1 MPKKNT
7 WITRLALV
15 GLAILLVSGCSQ
27 PTATPAEP
35 PGPATPSPTSTRPPP
50 TPSPTAL
57 PATATPF
64 QPQPTPEV
72 ISVWLAPYL
81 PADLLASVQLS
92 PQAQPAATAEE
103 AAYRLEPGG
112 EDPLSRWVYALVTPF
127 PTLEDGVSFGQVR
140 DAWQGR
146 SSGPF
151 AGAPLWM
158 DDSTRQV
165 FTALWG
171 EPAAGAV
178 AIQSSDALAE
188 SAWRD
193 QPAWGIVPFEALEP
207 RWKVLEVDGQSPI
220 HKEFDPSRYP
230 LTVPISLI
238 QQSAAPPDPEAGSPV
253 VAVATTNR
261 DPAKM
266 TVLAMTGV
274 TALVRA
280 TAEIMERKGVLYPA
294 VDVRDI
300 LLAADIT
307 HVSNEVPFARDCP
320 KPDPF
325 QEGLKFCSNP
335 KYMALLEDIDTDVV
349 ELTGDHFGDWGRDA
363 MRYTLD
369 LYREHGIPYYGG
381 GYDQEDGRKPLLIE
395 HNGNK
400 LAFIGCNAKGGG
412 YATARGPNP
421 GAIDCKGD
429 WMEAEI
435 ARLRAA
441 GYLPIVT
448 TQHFEYYTYEAMPK
462 LVKDFRSWAE
472 AGAEII
478 SGSQAHQPHGFEYYK
493 DTFIHYGLGN
503 LFFDQLFLGVETDKG
518 FIDRHII
525 YDGRH
530 ISTEP
535 LVIKFIDL
543 ARPRPATEEE
553 RRELLQIIFQ
563 HSLW

>member
-1 MPKKNT
+1 MPRKYT
-7 WITRLALV
+7 WLTRPALV
-15 GLAILLVSGCSQ
+15 LLAILTVCGCSQ
-27 PTATPAEP
+27 PTVTPAVP
-35 PGPATPSPTSTRPPP
+35 AALPTASVTLPNPTWSLPTQSPAT
-50 TPSPTAL
+50 L
-57 PATATPF
+57 TPF
-64 QPQPTPEV
+64 QPEPTPEQTA
-72 ISVWLAPYL
+72 IWLAPYL
-81 PADLLASVQLS
+81 PGELLNSVRLAE
-92 PQAQPAATAEE
+92 QAQPSLDAQQ
-103 AAYRLEPGG
+103 AAYWLEPGG
-112 EDPLSRWVYALVTPF
+112 DNPISQWVYALVAPF
-127 PTLEDGVSFGQVR
+127 PTIEDGVSFQDVR
-140 DAWQGR
+140 NAWQGIA
-146 SSGPF
+146 SGPF
-151 AGAPLWM
+151 AGSPLVM
-158 DDSTRQV
+158 DESTRQV

-171 EPAAGAV
+171 EPAPNAV
-178 AIQSSDALAE
+178 AVRAPNLLAE
-188 SAWRD
+188 YAWQS

-207 RWKVLEVDGQSPI
+207 RWKVLDIDGASPI
-220 HKEFDPSRYP
+220 HKEFDPGPYP

-238 QQSAAPPDPEAGSPV
+238 PNPGSGQAGTGAQSVIAEIAL
-253 VAVATTNR
+253 TNR
-261 DPAKM
+261 DPDKM
-266 TVLAMTGV
+266 TTLVMTGV

-280 TAEIMERKGVLYPA
+280 TADTMARKGNLYPA

-300 LLAADIT
+300 LLEADIT

-335 KYMALLEDIDTDVV
+335 KYLALLEDIDTDVM
-349 ELTGDHFGDWGRDA
+349 ELTGDHFGDWGREA

-369 LYREHGIPYYGG
+369 LYRESGIPYYGG
-381 GYDQEDGRKPLLIE
+381 GYNQEDGRKPLLIE

-429 WMEAEI
+429 WMEPEI
-435 ARLRAA
+435 ARLKAE

-448 TQHFEYYTYEAMPK
+448 TQHFEYYTYDPMPK
-462 LVKDFRSWAE
+462 LIKDFRSWAE

-493 DTFIHYGLGN
+493 DAFIHYGLGN
-503 LFFDQLFLGVETDKG
+503 LFFDPLFLGVETDKA
-518 FIDRHII
+518 FIDRHVI

-543 ARPRPATEEE
+543 ARPRPATEDE
-553 RRELLQIIFQ
+553 RRELLQMVFE